1 MSISDIS
8 EFETITKALRF
19 VFCTLCKIT
28 DNIVWCVCLKRRRS
42 HFFTEKKGRG
52 PDRQS
57 QKRQQTIEQSDND
70 YQKIL
75 VFHINLIWNFPSKSY
90 CLPNVLP
97 FTMGPKSFWMEFLH
111 TINFMTWTFLT
122 AGLLSGSYIFVFVFL
137 LFFFHFSI
145 FLLLIGIHNFF
156 SFPNLNIVSF
166 FSSNWTTNWYYFFMM
181 VLRIRFFLDVIL
193 VWSNLKICR
202 SLIFEMQNS
211 ERICPHF
218 VMHA

>member
-1 MSISDIS
+1 MKNLFSGTQCGGFQFLLILDLWDIMFHAVVVFGLGKNVLS
-8 EFETITKALRF
+8 KSVLEHCVHF

-97 FTMGPKSFWMEFLH
+97 FTMGEKYFWIAFLH
-111 TINFMTWTFLT
+111 TINFMTWMFLT
-122 AGLLSGSYIFVFVFL
+122 ARLLS
-137 LFFFHFSI
+137 
-145 FLLLIGIHNFF
+145 
-156 SFPNLNIVSF
+156 
-166 FSSNWTTNWYYFFMM
+166 
-181 VLRIRFFLDVIL
+181 
-193 VWSNLKICR
+193 
-202 SLIFEMQNS
+202 
-211 ERICPHF
+211 
-218 VMHA
+218 

>member
-1 MSISDIS
+1 MSISDIL
-8 EFETITKALRF
+8 EFEIITKALCF

-97 FTMGPKSFWMEFLH
+97 FAMGPKSFWMEFLL
-111 TINFMTWTFLT
+111 TINFMIWTFLDWIIFF
-122 AGLLSGSYIFVFVFL
+122 LSFNWCYFSMIIFK
-137 LFFFHFSI
+137 
-145 FLLLIGIHNFF
+145 
-156 SFPNLNIVSF
+156 
-166 FSSNWTTNWYYFFMM
+166 
-181 VLRIRFFLDVIL
+181 IRFLPRSWNRYHAVL
-193 VWSNLKICR
+193 V
-202 SLIFEMQNS
+202 
-211 ERICPHF
+211 
-218 VMHA
+218 